1 VRENIAFG
9 LRRQK
14 QGDAV
19 VKERVESVSGL
30 LGITELL
37 ARYPAQI
44 SGGQRQRV
52 AVARAIAVRSDV
64 LLMDE
69 PLSNL
74 DALLRM
80 EMRAELKA
88 LLREL
93 GTTTIYV
100 THDQS
105 RRSRWATGSRS

>member
-1 VRENIAFG
+1 M
-9 LRRQK
+9 QK
-14 QGDAV
+14 EKASTIR
-19 VKERVESVSGL
+19 ERVNFAA
-30 LGITELL
+30 ELL
-37 ARYPAQI
+37 HIEEYLDRYPAEL

-52 AVARAIAVRSDV
+52 AVARAIATKADV

-88 LLREL
+88 LLL
-93 GTTTIYV
+93 KLDTTTIYV
-100 THDQS
+100 THDQ
-105 RRSRWATGSRS
+105 RSEEHTSELQSPM

>member
-1 VRENIAFG
+1 MQKEPKAAIA
-9 LRRQK
+9 
-14 QGDAV
+14 
-19 VKERVESVSGL
+19 ERVESAAKL
-30 LGITELL
+30 LHIEDLL
-37 ARYPAQI
+37 DRYPAQI

-52 AVARAIAVRSDV
+52 AVARAIATEADV

-88 LLREL
+88 LLQRSS
-93 GTTTIYV
+93 GR
-100 THDQS
+100 
-105 RRSRWATGSRS
+105 RRST